1 MEEDYGAKVDAITT
15 ALLRELNKFSNGN
28 KAAGTRAR
36 ALCLEMKDLMSVIRK
51 AIQSAK
57 SAAKGA

>member
-1 MEEDYGAKVDAITT
+1 METHGAKVDAITT
-15 ALLRELNKFSNGN
+15 ALLVELAKFSKGN

-36 ALCLEMKDLMSVIRK
+36 ALCLEMKDEMGVIRK